1 MNNRILANGW
11 HALRYSE
18 GRALSAVPR
27 PSEYLR
33 ACHPCLMISQKRR
46 TAFTL
51 IELLVV
57 IALILILA
65 GLAARFIPTI
75 GKNASQAQGGTM
87 LQQWILTAKQKALRD
102 QVPCG
107 IRLMVVPWQDPS
119 SGTFYNQVTQCQY
132 IEQPDDFPLSVGS
145 VLTVLPKQKATD
157 PGFFNVSIN
166 LGLTGQVAPGD
177 YLEVWGN
184 GLMHQ
189 IAAVSKPG
197 ANPSILA
204 LASPLPYNASPGAGP
219 NWTPPPTKLY
229 RIVRA
234 PRITGDDILDLP
246 DSIVIDMSTNTQY
259 GNALPTPN
267 ADGSYDIL
275 FSPSG
280 AVLTPGLSDSVNL
293 WVRELDPNKPNPGIA
308 DPTDGGAT
316 IIAVYVR
323 SGLTAAHPPAPGADP
338 YAFIKDGRT
347 SGK

>member
-1 MNNRILANGW
+1 MTNQNRI
-11 HALRYSE
+11 S
-18 GRALSAVPR
+18 
-27 PSEYLR
+27 
-33 ACHPCLMISQKRR
+33 R

-107 IRLMVVPWQDPS
+107 IRLMAVPWSDPN
-119 SGTFYNQVTQCQY
+119 SGTTYSQVTQCQY
-132 IEQPDDFPLSVGS
+132 IEQPDDFPLTVGS
-145 VLTVLPKQKATD
+145 HLSVVPKPPTD
-157 PGFFNVSIN
+157 VNYFKQVAIN
-166 LGLTGQVAPGD
+166 LSLTGQVAPGD

-189 IAAVSKPG
+189 IVAVAPPASNQTILTLATPLPHAVPPG
-197 ANPSILA
+197 ANPTL
-204 LASPLPYNASPGAGP
+204 
-219 NWTPPPTKLY
+219 TPIFTKQY

-246 DSIVIDMSTNTQY
+246 ESIIIDLSTNATYSAAY
-259 GNALPTPN
+259 GGGLSTAN

-280 AVLTPGLSDSVNL
+280 AVITPGLSDTVNL
-293 WVRELDPNKPNPGIA
+293 WVRELDTNKPNPGVA
-308 DPTDGGAT
+308 DQTDGGAT

-338 YAFIKDGRT
+338 YAFIRDGRT